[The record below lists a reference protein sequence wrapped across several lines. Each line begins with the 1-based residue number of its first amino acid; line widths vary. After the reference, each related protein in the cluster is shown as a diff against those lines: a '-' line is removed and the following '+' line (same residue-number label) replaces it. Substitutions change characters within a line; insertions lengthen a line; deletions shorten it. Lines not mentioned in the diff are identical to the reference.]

1 MVRGGN
7 ISATTP
13 YFVRLIL
20 MTETIPGSFLMK
32 GPDQQNLHMGVSGWL
47 TRSSLLKFVNLL
59 KSLNCKVY
67 GKPAE
72 GPEKNNKH
80 D

>member
-7 ISATTP
+7 NSAIS
-13 YFVRLIL
+13 YFGRLIL
-20 MTETIPGSFLMK
+20 MTETIPGGFLMK
-32 GPDQQNLHMGVSGWL
+32 GPDQQNLHMSVSGWL

-59 KSLNCKVY
+59 KSLNFKVY

-72 GPEKNNKH
+72 SPEKNNKH
-80 D
+80 V